1 MKPYLALDIETT
13 GINLEKSQVIQ
24 LAAVFV
30 NPGQP
35 ELIYNKI
42 IYHNVLQYGESFAL
56 GMNGWIFESMHKP
69 GDIPVAY
76 PEGAK
81 SQWMDFIAMCSEL
94 SGGKITVAG
103 KNVAGFDLPILK
115 NNGFSVDQFKHR
127 VIDVGT
133 LYLPDF
139 GYVPTLNEINK
150 LNGREVVSHNA
161 LDDCYDVIAAINKK
175 VL

>member
-35 ELIYNKI
+35 DIIYNKI
-42 IYHNVLQYGESFAL
+42 IRRDVLEYGESYAL
-56 GMNGWIFESMHKP
+56 GMNGWIFEQMNNPK
-69 GDIPVAY
+69 DILVESILDARL
-76 PEGAK
+76 
-81 SQWMDFIAMCSEL
+81 SWDRFIYECSRL
-94 SGGKITVAG
+94 SVGKITVAG

-115 NNGFSVDQFKHR
+115 NNGFSVNSFKHR